1 MQKMFGLQPN
11 DIVAISEDGAPR
23 NQRDFLVW
31 SPPLIDPS
39 QPALGKASSI
49 AEATGL
55 MRFLMKRGIRVIL
68 FCKVSSAFLS
78 SIKFPDESYVDSKS
92 LRIGEMRLSK
102 TAFPS
107 PGSPYPSRFIQATKT
122 LKADLSNEGRFD
134 ILKRVRPYRGGQSA
148 YILSLFCP

>member
-1 MQKMFGLQPN
+1 MQKMFGLQAN

-68 FCKVSSAFLS
+68 FCKVFSALPS
-78 SIKFPDESYVDSKS
+78 SIEIPDKF
-92 LRIGEMRLSK
+92 
-102 TAFPS
+102 T
-107 PGSPYPSRFIQATKT
+107 
-122 LKADLSNEGRFD
+122 
-134 ILKRVRPYRGGQSA
+134 
-148 YILSLFCP
+148 

>member
-68 FCKVSSAFLS
+68 FCKVSCAILP
-78 SIKFPDESYVDSKS
+78 SIDILDESYADSKG
-92 LRIGEMRLSK
+92 LRVGKMRL
-102 TAFPS
+102 
-107 PGSPYPSRFIQATKT
+107 
-122 LKADLSNEGRFD
+122 
-134 ILKRVRPYRGGQSA
+134 
-148 YILSLFCP
+148 